1 MIDTEH
7 EAAPLATPL
16 PTLLAFAELGQDK
29 AAVGSLYEL
38 LLADIEPGN
47 LIERLWVRDIAVLT
61 IRSEELRLVQLA
73 VHKALMARTDQEFA
87 QQSGAHRVGE
97 GHSETTADEAGPRA
111 PGPALCGKV
120 AERAVGLTYA
130 EHLAVV
136 NGLAEM
142 ESNVRKDRDRIIELI
157 GDRRKGMVNSVLEM
171 ILDGLEARRG

>member
-1 MIDTEH
+1 MIDTEQ
-7 EAAPLATPL
+7 EAADLAMRL

-29 AAVGSLYEL
+29 AAVARLYEL
-38 LLADIEPGN
+38 LLVDIDPGN

-87 QQSGAHRVGE
+87 AQSGMHGAGE
-97 GHSETTADEAGPRA
+97 GDGAAPAEEVGPRA
-111 PGPALCGKV
+111 PGRVLCGKI
-120 AERAVGLTYA
+120 AQRAVGLTYA
-130 EHLAVV
+130 EHLAVL

-157 GDRRKGMVNSVLEM
+157 GDRRKGTVHNVLEM